1 MELNTFQTL
10 LTQVKTLNDHYAKIN
25 ELSGE
30 NFNIF
35 KILKMESS
43 EVRLHS
49 AFLAELLN
57 PAGTHGK
64 GDLFLRLFIQLVCS
78 STLVFDTLTARVDV
92 EKHTGFITNDGTEG
106 GRIDIIITDKF
117 NKHIIIENKI
127 YAGDQVNQLVRYYN
141 YSPEAEIIYLSLDGK
156 APNMSSYGGLK
167 LDEHFK
173 CCSYESDI
181 LHWLEQCRKEVA
193 VMPIVR
199 ESISQYINLIKYL
212 TNQTL
217 NDNMEKELNKVLINN
232 LEASFIIADN
242 FDHALSELKNEFVES
257 LTSFCMSH
265 NLNCSSNI
273 NFDKN
278 YTGIWISKDEWE
290 FVHIAFQFQS
300 YDKVINYGF
309 ACQQDPIKFAIPL
322 ELRSQLNRLPKN
334 EAKLNSWWPWYSHFE
349 EPLNDWS
356 KYNAWHSISDGS
368 MLQVFKEKIEMLLSQ
383 SKGLKL

>member
-25 ELSGE
+25 ELTGE

-57 PAGTHGK
+57 PIGSHGK
-64 GDLFLRLFIQLVCS
+64 GDLFLRLFIESVCS
-78 STLVFDTLTARVDV
+78 STLVFDTSSAKVDV
-92 EKHTGFITNDGTEG
+92 EKHTGFITSDGSEG
-106 GRIDIIITDKF
+106 GRIDIIISDRF

-141 YSPEAEIIYLSLDGK
+141 YSPEADIIYLSLDGK
-156 APNMSSYGGLK
+156 SPNPSSYGGLK
-167 LDEHFK
+167 VDEHFK
-173 CCSYESDI
+173 CRSYESDI

-217 NDNMEKELNKVLINN
+217 NDNMEKELNQVLINN

-242 FDHALSELKNEFVES
+242 LDHALSELKNEFVES
-257 LTSFCMSH
+257 ITSFCTSRD
-265 NLNCSSNI
+265 LNCSSNI
-273 NFDKN
+273 DFDKN
-278 YTGIWISKDEWE
+278 YTGIWINKDEWE
-290 FVHIAFQFQS
+290 YVNIAFQFQS
-300 YDKVINYGF
+300 YDKIINYGF
-309 ACQQDPIKFAIPL
+309 ACQQDPIKSAIPL
-322 ELRSQLNRLPKN
+322 DLRSQLNRLPNN
-334 EAKLNSWWPWYSHFE
+334 EAKLNSWWPWYNHVE
-349 EPLNDWS
+349 EPLNDWG
-356 KYNAWHSISDGS
+356 KYNAWRSISDGS
-368 MLQVFKEKIEMLLSQ
+368 MLQLFAEKIEMLLSQ
-383 SKGLKL
+383 SNELKL